1 MMISG
6 KYDDPYLIFLNT
18 IFLPVVVVK
27 LFFFHLSVIQSSFME
42 YLYFSFREKNAAT
55 EKIFNIQ
62 TIEL

>member
-1 MMISG
+1 MKISG

-18 IFLPVVVVK
+18 IFLPVVK